1 MSSQTDHELPTDI
14 INALNLRIDNL
25 VLLLQDLTRRVE
37 DADPGIHYF
46 ITPSERHWLRDQSDH
61 VPIGSVMVT

>member
-25 VLLLQDLTRRVE
+25 VFRVEDLRRRVE
-37 DADPGIHYF
+37 ESDPGIHYF
-46 ITPSERHWLRDQSDH
+46 IPPSERPRSAPLQPLQAVW
-61 VPIGSVMVT
+61 SVGV